1 MLKTQAKDTQ
11 TTTNGKLGLA
21 EILVLLSGGGQP
33 PVKVTA
39 YDGSSVG
46 PDDAALGVDLLNP
59 RATT

>member
-1 MLKTQAKDTQ
+1 MTTLKSERARSTK
-11 TTTNGKLGLA
+11 GRLGLA
-21 EILVLLSGGGQP
+21 EILVLLAGGGQP
-33 PVKVTA
+33 PIKITA